1 MQLTLMAKKKETD
14 PNQIS
19 VEYLITKEFTNTQDF
34 SMFIE
39 REAIR
44 RKIGYMEAL
53 LEYCADKDIEPVA
66 IASMISS
73 SLKEKI
79 QAEAEEMNLL
89 KKTGKLPL

>member
-53 LEYCADKDIEPVA
+53 LEYCGMTIT
-66 IASMISS
+66 SS
-73 SLKEKI
+73 
-79 QAEAEEMNLL
+79 
-89 KKTGKLPL
+89 PLE